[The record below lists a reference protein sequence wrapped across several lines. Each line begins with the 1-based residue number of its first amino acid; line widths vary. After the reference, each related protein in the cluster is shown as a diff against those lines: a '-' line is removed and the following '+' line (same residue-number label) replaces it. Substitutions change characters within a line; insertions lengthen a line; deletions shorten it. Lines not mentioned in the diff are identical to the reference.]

1 MLGTVRAG
9 RRRGGIAF
17 GGGLALGAS
26 AFFGALGALG
36 AAFHPGAI
44 VVAVVVGAAALMDL
58 AGLRV
63 RPQVRFQ
70 VPERW
75 RRTMPLPRALFLY
88 GLLLGTGVTT
98 FVPAAAAWA
107 LLVLCVALGSP
118 AAAIVVGLG
127 FALGRT
133 LPVLLLAARD
143 AETALAERPEGLR
156 ILRVIAA
163 GALVAALLAG

>member
-1 MLGTVRAG
+1 MVGTVRAARHGG
-9 RRRGGIAF
+9 RRALAGAGAAF
-17 GGGLALGAS
+17 AAGLVLAGAVT
-26 AFFGALGALG
+26 FGALGALG
-36 AAFHPGAI
+36 SLLHPGRAFL
-44 VVAVVVGAAALMDL
+44 VAAAVLAGAAALADV

-63 RPQVRFQ
+63 RPQLRFQ
-70 VPERW
+70 VPEPW

-143 AETALAERPEGLR
+143 AETA
-156 ILRVIAA
+156 
-163 GALVAALLAG
+163 

>member
-1 MLGTVRAG
+1 MVGTVRAG

-17 GGGLALGAS
+17 GVGLTLGAS

-63 RPQVRFQ
+63 RPQVPFQ

-98 FVPAAAAWA
+98 FVPAAAVWA
-107 LLVLCVALGSP
+107 LLPLCVALASVP
-118 AAAIVVGLG
+118 VAVAVGLG
-127 FALGRT
+127 FALGRA
-133 LPVLLLAARD
+133 LPVLVLSD
-143 AETALAERPEGLR
+143 ETALAERPQ
-156 ILRVIAA
+156 
-163 GALVAALLAG
+163 

>member
-1 MLGTVRAG
+1 MVGTVRAG

-88 GLLLGTGVTT
+88 GLLLGTGVAT
-98 FVPAAAAWA
+98 FVTASAALS
-107 LLVLCVALGSP
+107 LLLPCVVMVTPTGRLASSL
-118 AAAIVVGLG
+118 L
-127 FALGRT
+127 FAL
-133 LPVLLLAARD
+133 
-143 AETALAERPEGLR
+143 
-156 ILRVIAA
+156 A
-163 GALVAALLAG
+163 G

>member
-1 MLGTVRAG
+1 MAGTVRAG
-9 RRRGGIAF
+9 RELGRGVGAAGAAF
-17 GGGLALGAS
+17 TAGLVVGAALL
-26 AFFGALGALG
+26 FGALGALG
-36 AAFHPGAI
+36 SALAPGRAFAI
-44 VVAVVVGAAALMDL
+44 VAASLALAAAAADS
-58 AGLRV
+58 AGVRV

-88 GLLLGTGVTT
+88 GALLGTGITT

-156 ILRVIAA
+156 VLRV
-163 GALVAALLAG
+163 